1 VFVCLTET
9 NINHYDGIVSVWL
22 LGKKLGVCIGRLPLC
37 FVIRKIQFI
46 LSVPDYSIDNKVD
59 YNIIIDLIVNSKV
72 YKYVIMTTPTSNIVK
87 HGIQHPQQRPICY
100 AAARRLLLS
109 LARKSAR
116 LAS

>member
-1 VFVCLTET
+1 MFVCLTET

-72 YKYVIMTTPTSNIVK
+72 HQNVLLNLALYVASGELTGEGRGVK
-87 HGIQHPQQRPICY
+87 VERSGG
-100 AAARRLLLS
+100 
-109 LARKSAR
+109 
-116 LAS
+116 